1 MRFIARTKEDIMDI
15 DWSDPKWRFEER
27 VNALVQRHEKSRGI
41 TREVAEDIVRTV
53 IETKENPQC

>member
-1 MRFIARTKEDIMDI
+1 MDI